1 MIILME
7 IKNSEDTTDQD
18 KKSVEKLLH
27 VLGDDVLSAKEIM
40 ERLDLVHKPTFRKN
54 YLNPALELKLIER
67 TIPNKPSSKNQK
79 YRKC

>member
-40 ERLDLVHKPTFRKN
+40 ERLDLVHKPTFIRKTN
-54 YLNPALELKLIER
+54 NI
-67 TIPNKPSSKNQK
+67 
-79 YRKC
+79 